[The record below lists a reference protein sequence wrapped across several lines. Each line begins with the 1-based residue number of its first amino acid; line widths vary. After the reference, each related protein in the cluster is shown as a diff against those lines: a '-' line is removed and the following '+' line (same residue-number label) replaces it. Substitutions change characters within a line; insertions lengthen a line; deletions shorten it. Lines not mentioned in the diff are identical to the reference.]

1 MLSGQKIKTS
11 GKSQEILQ
19 AVLGAAETNNRPAE
33 IDQSTWD
40 RLIAVY
46 GNSDDIDPFT
56 GGLARKI
63 NFIKI

>member
-1 MLSGQKIKTS
+1 M
-11 GKSQEILQ
+11 
-19 AVLGAAETNNRPAE
+19 LGAAETNKRPAE